1 MVYIFSVI
9 YEDADSCLCTVTLFM
24 VYIFS
29 VIYED
34 ADSCLCTVTLFKR
47 AEDEFRH
54 KCRENR

>member
-1 MVYIFSVI
+1 M

-34 ADSCLCTVTLFKR
+34 ADSCLCTVTLFMVYIFSVLYMKMQIVVYVL
-47 AEDEFRH
+47 
-54 KCRENR
+54 

>member
-1 MVYIFSVI
+1 M

-34 ADSCLCTVTLFKR
+34 ADSCLCTVTLLWYIFSVLYMR
-47 AEDEFRH
+47 MQIVVYVL
-54 KCRENR
+54 